1 MQQNDKIENKSSV
14 IKRLR
19 ERGED
24 IRFYS
29 DAVKHDIEC
38 VKAAMEYNRNMNQDN
53 KSEWI
58 KAYDYLP
65 EEMKN
70 NPEVVEYFVT
80 LYTAAPKTELSIDE
94 EREWNRHI
102 KMQQNEY
109 ICDRVAD
116 AMSHEYYLD
125 NIDIWKELSQVSS
138 DFEKTKLLRKIIDN
152 MAEEEYYQF
161 IEKNPSPAREF
172 LNCNLLGDVGIA
184 IRDNYLIAGR
194 RPSIDFSGTQYD
206 LEENEYTRK

>member
-1 MQQNDKIENKSSV
+1 MQQNDNIENKSSV

-38 VKAAMEYNRNMNQDN
+38 VKAAMEYDKNMNQDN

-70 NPEVVEYFVT
+70 NPEVVEHFVT

-152 MAEEEYYQF
+152 MTEEDYYQF
-161 IEKNPSPAREF
+161 IEKNPSPTRAF
-172 LNCNLLGDVGIA
+172 FNWDLLGDVGIW
-184 IRDNYLIAGR
+184 IIDNYLIAGR
-194 RPSIDFSGTQYD
+194 RPND
-206 LEENEYTRK
+206 LGENKTTRK